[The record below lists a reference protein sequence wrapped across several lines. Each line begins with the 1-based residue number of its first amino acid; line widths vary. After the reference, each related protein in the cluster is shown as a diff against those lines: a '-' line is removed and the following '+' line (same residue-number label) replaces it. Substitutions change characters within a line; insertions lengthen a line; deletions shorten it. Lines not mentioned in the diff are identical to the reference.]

1 MCKNKQATNLSKAN
15 LKNIEI
21 SIDEFGNIVT
31 SVKQEQ
37 INEFLD
43 KNVKDRKLEHLN
55 SDL

>member
-1 MCKNKQATNLSKAN
+1 MSKNKQPTDLKKAN

-37 INEFLD
+37 INDFLD
-43 KNVKDRKLEHLN
+43 KNVKDRKLEHL
-55 SDL
+55 S